1 MPPAAVNTTPTTTT
15 TAAAAAVEDAR
26 SRLLDVGLRLFAQ
39 QGYSKTS
46 TRELA
51 EAASV
56 NVASISYY
64 FGDKAGLYRAV
75 FFGPKGSPEEDV
87 ARFNGEQLTLAQ
99 ALRGFY
105 DGFLEPLKQGDSAR
119 LCMKLHFR
127 EMLEPTGLWSHP
139 SAHGLRPLHEALLR
153 VLCRHLGLEQADE
166 DLQRLAICL
175 AGLGVHMHVG
185 RDITDQLVPSLNT
198 GEEAVDRWAERLT
211 LFGLAMVQAEINRR
225 ATTPTPLDR

>member
-1 MPPAAVNTTPTTTT
+1 MKHQAETSNAVPAVVST
-15 TAAAAAVEDAR
+15 VEDAR
-26 SRLLDVGLRLFAQ
+26 SRLLEAGLRLFAQ

-51 EAASV
+51 EAARV

-75 FFGPKGSPEEDV
+75 FYGPMGSPEEDV
-87 ARFNGEQLTLAQ
+87 ARFNGNHLSLEQ

-105 DGFLEPLKQGDSAR
+105 DGFLQPLKAGDSSR

-127 EMLEPTGLWSHP
+127 EMLEPTGLWANQE
-139 SAHGLRPLHEALLR
+139 AHGIQPLHEALLK
-153 VLCRHLGLEQADE
+153 VLCRHLGLAQVD
-166 DLQRLAICL
+166 DDVQRLAVCL

-185 RDITDQLVPSLNT
+185 RDITDELAPTLNAT
-198 GEEAVDRWAERLT
+198 EHAVDCWVDRLT
-211 LFGLAMVQAEINRR
+211 LFGAAMVQAEAARR
-225 ATTPTPLDR
+225 AR

>member
-1 MPPAAVNTTPTTTT
+1 M
-15 TAAAAAVEDAR
+15 EDAR
-26 SRLLDVGLRLFAQ
+26 SRLLEAGLRLFAQ

-51 EAASV
+51 EEAKV

-75 FFGPKGSPEEDV
+75 FYGPMGSPEDDV
-87 ARFNGEQLTLAQ
+87 ARFNGEQLSLEQ

-105 DGFLEPLKQGDSAR
+105 DGFLLPLKEGDSAR

-127 EMLEPTGLWSHP
+127 EMLEPTGLWP
-139 SAHGLRPLHEALLR
+139 TEAAHGFQPLHDALLQ
-153 VLCRHLGLEQADE
+153 VLCRHLGVRQVD
-166 DLQRLAICL
+166 DDVQRLAVCL

-185 RDITDQLVPSLNT
+185 RDITDELAPALNAS
-198 GEEAVDRWAERLT
+198 EDAVDRWVDRLT
-211 LFGLAMVQAEINRR
+211 IFGAAMVQAEAKRR
-225 ATTPTPLDR
+225 AG